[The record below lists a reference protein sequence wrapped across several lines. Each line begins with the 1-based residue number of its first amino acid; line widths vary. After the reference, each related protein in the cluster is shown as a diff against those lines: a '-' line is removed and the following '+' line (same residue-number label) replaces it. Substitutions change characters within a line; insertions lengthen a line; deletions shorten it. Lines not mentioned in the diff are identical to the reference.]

1 MVKDLIINSSQKGV
15 EIALLEEKS
24 LVELHKESGSSR
36 FTLRDIYIGQIK
48 KAVAGLNAAFVDVGY
63 EKDAFLH
70 YTDLNPQIKSLM
82 KFIQLT
88 KAGEQNTHL
97 LEDFALEKDIDK
109 DGNVTQAVTKRDLIL
124 AQIMKEPISNK
135 GPRLTCNISFPGR
148 ATVLTPFS
156 NLLSISKKIKDKE
169 ERARLTALMEEIRPA
184 NFGVIVRTAAEGLDQ
199 ASLKADIEDLL
210 LQWKAIWETIKAA
223 KPPTKV
229 FSELNLTSSLMR
241 DLLNESFNK
250 IVINDKSLTGEI
262 KSYIGKIAPEKK
274 NIIEYHGSKVPIF
287 DQYDVTKQIK
297 SSFGQTV
304 TMPSGAY
311 LIIEHTEAMTVI
323 DVNSGN
329 KMGGSIKG
337 NPINNAITVNLE
349 SAQEIARQLRLRDIG
364 GIVVIDF
371 IDMKDSDQRHM
382 VYKRIQDAMKE
393 DRARHTILP
402 LSKFC
407 LMQITRQRVKPVIEI
422 ATAELCP
429 ACEGTGKIRPSL
441 LLLDEIKSNLR
452 YLTQEL
458 GFGKLTI
465 VVHPFVEAFFK
476 KGWVSEHMKWSWEL
490 KKRFVVATDES
501 LGMTEYHFYDEKGEE
516 IKL

>member
-36 FTLRDIYIGQIK
+36 FTLRDIHIGQIK
-48 KAVAGLNAAFVDVGY
+48 KAVAGLNAAFVDVGF

-82 KFIQLT
+82 KFIELLRNGNQ
-88 KAGEQNTHL
+88 KTHL
-97 LEDFALEKDIDK
+97 LADFPMEPDIDK
-109 DGNVTQAVTKRDLIL
+109 DGNVTDAVAKRNLVL
-124 AQIMKEPISNK
+124 AQIMKEPIGNK
-135 GPRLTCNISFPGR
+135 GPRLSCNISFPGR

-156 NLLSISKKIKDKE
+156 NMVSVSKKIRDKE
-169 ERARLTALMEEIRPA
+169 ERARLTELIESIRPI
-184 NFGVIVRTAAEGLDQ
+184 NFGIIARTAAEGKDLDY
-199 ASLKADIEDLL
+199 LKQDIQDLL
-210 LQWKAIWETIKAA
+210 SEWKNICAMLKSA
-223 KPPTKV
+223 KPPAKV
-229 FSELNLTSSLMR
+229 FSELNLTSTLMR
-241 DLLNESFNK
+241 DLLNDSFNK
-250 IVINDKSLTGEI
+250 IVINDKNLTGEI
-262 KSYIGKIAPEKK
+262 KSYIQKIAPEQKD
-274 NIIEYHGSKVPIF
+274 IVEYHGSKVPIF

-311 LIIEHTEAMTVI
+311 LIIEHTEAMTVV

-329 KMGGSIKG
+329 KMGNTRGTSV
-337 NPINNAITVNLE
+337 NNAITVNLE
-349 SAQEIARQLRLRDIG
+349 AAQEISRQLRLRDIG

-371 IDMKDSDQRHM
+371 IDMKDQDHRHM
-382 VYKRIQDAMKE
+382 VYKRVQDMMKE

-422 ATAELCP
+422 ATAEVCP

-452 YLTQEL
+452 YLSQEL
-458 GFGKLTI
+458 GFGKLKI

-476 KGWVSEHMKWSWEL
+476 KGWVTEHMKWSWEL
-490 KKRFVVATDES
+490 KKRFTITTDES
-501 LGMTEYHFYDEKGEE
+501 LGMTEYHFYDEHGEE